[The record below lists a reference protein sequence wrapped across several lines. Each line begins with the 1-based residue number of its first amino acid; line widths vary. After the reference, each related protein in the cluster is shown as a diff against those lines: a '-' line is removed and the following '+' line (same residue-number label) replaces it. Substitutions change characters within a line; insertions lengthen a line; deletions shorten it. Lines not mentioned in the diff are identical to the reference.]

1 MVNFV
6 YLCNVKTE
14 INLAQARIETIKQTE
29 EIGLFT
35 IRFEG
40 DIATEFEKFA
50 NKFKDDAKRQAAL
63 L

>member
-1 MVNFV
+1 M
-6 YLCNVKTE
+6 
-14 INLAQARIETIKQTE
+14 AQARIETIKQTE

-50 NKFKDDAKRQAAL
+50 KNSRMTLKGKPT
-63 L
+63 

>member
-1 MVNFV
+1 M
-6 YLCNVKTE
+6 
-14 INLAQARIETIKQTE
+14 AQARIETIKQTE

-50 NKFKDDAKRQAAL
+50 KNSRMLVLTKNYLNYETSYNGCKIV
-63 L
+63 

>member
-1 MVNFV
+1 M
-6 YLCNVKTE
+6 
-14 INLAQARIETIKQTE
+14 AQARIETIKQTE

-50 NKFKDDAKRQAAL
+50 NKFKDVGADEKL
-63 L
+63 FEL